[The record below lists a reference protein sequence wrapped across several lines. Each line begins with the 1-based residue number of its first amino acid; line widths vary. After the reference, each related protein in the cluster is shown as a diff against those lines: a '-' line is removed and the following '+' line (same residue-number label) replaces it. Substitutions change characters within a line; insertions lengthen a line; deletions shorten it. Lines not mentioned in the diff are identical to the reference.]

1 MKDEM
6 ETGGKVTYLL
16 TKLFIK
22 DAQNTSDIKVRSSYA
37 MLSSIT
43 GIILNVLL
51 FAGKLFVGIIANS
64 VSIIADAFNNISDA
78 GSSVITL
85 IGFRLAAKPVDP
97 DHPLGHGRFEYIS
110 AFIVDVM
117 IVVVGFELFTTSVDK
132 IINPVSTTASSITFV
147 FLVLAIVVKFWLFLF
162 YKKIGNKIDSSAIKA
177 SSADS
182 ICDCVATA
190 LVLAAALVSHFNV
203 LPDIPIDGITGL
215 LVAVFILFTGAKA
228 AKETIDLLLGSP
240 PDGKF
245 ISEIYD
251 FVKKYPDVMGIHD
264 IMVHDYGPGRQ
275 IVSFHAEVPSNCDI
289 NHAHEVIDQ
298 IERDMFEA
306 FNCIVTIHFDPLS
319 VDDDEVNAMRDLAEK
334 CAAAIDSTFT
344 IHDFRITKGDCY
356 TNFIFDLVIPHDCK
370 TPIDTAVTE
379 VADKIKEQN
388 SNYFAVIRG
397 EHPYV

>member
-1 MKDEM
+1 MKMGDL
-6 ETGGKVTYLL
+6 VTRLL
-16 TKLFIK
+16 TKIFIK
-22 DAQNTSDIKVRSSYA
+22 DHENTTNVKVRSAYA

-43 GIILNVLL
+43 GIVLNVLL
-51 FAGKLFVGIIANS
+51 FAGKLTVGIIANS

-110 AFIVDVM
+110 AFIVDIM
-117 IVVVGFELFTTSVDK
+117 IIVVGFELFTTSIDK
-132 IINPVSTTASSITFV
+132 IINPSTTESSAITFI
-147 FLVLAIVVKFWLFLF
+147 LLALAILVKFWLFLF
-162 YKKIGNKIDSSAIKA
+162 YKKIGTTIDSSAIKA

-182 ICDCVATA
+182 ICDCVATS
-190 LVLAAALVSHFNV
+190 LVLITALVSYFNILPHFP
-203 LPDIPIDGITGL
+203 LDGITGV
-215 LVAVFILFTGAKA
+215 LVAGFILFTGAKA

-240 PDGKF
+240 PDSKF

-251 FVKKYPDVMGIHD
+251 FVKRYPDVMGIHD

-298 IERDMFEA
+298 IERDMFDE

-319 VDDDEVNAMRDLAEK
+319 VDDDEVNAMRALAEK
-334 CAAAIDSTFT
+334 CACEVDSAFS
-344 IHDFRITKGDCY
+344 IHDFRITKGDSY

-370 TPIDTAVTE
+370 MPVDVATTE
-379 VADKIKEQN
+379 VAKKIKEQN
-388 SNYFAVIRG
+388 INYYAVIRG
-397 EHPYV
+397 EHPFV